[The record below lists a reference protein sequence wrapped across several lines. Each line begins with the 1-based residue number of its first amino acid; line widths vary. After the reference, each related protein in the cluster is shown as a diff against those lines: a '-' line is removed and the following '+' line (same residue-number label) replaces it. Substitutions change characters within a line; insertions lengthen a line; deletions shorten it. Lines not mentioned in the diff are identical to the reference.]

1 MADDAE
7 QAIRQ
12 YLEWNASGRP
22 PVRDEE
28 RIRDLEQQAEQAGDV
43 IEKLRLLSELDRIA
57 SGDRTNAVLQG
68 FVDHARSWAEHN
80 DVTVE
85 AFRRLGVPDSDLRDA
100 GLLRR
105 GRRPRAGGHRSGGG
119 TRSRVSRD
127 DIVANLPSG
136 RFTKVDLVNASG
148 ASPGAVTAA
157 LQELVESG
165 RVRLL
170 GPDPDHA
177 SRGRAPLLYE
187 TT

>member
-22 PVRDEE
+22 PVRDEG

-43 IEKLRLLSELDRIA
+43 IEKLRLLSELDRVA
-57 SGDRTNAVLQG
+57 GGDETNAVLQG
-68 FVDHARSWAEHN
+68 FVDHARSWAEDN
-80 DVTVE
+80 EVTVE

-105 GRRPRAGGHRSGGG
+105 GRRPRGGHRSGGGG

-127 DIVANLPSG
+127 DIVASLPSG
-136 RFTKVDLVNASG
+136 RFTKVDLVRASG
-148 ASPGAVTAA
+148 ASPAAVTAA
-157 LQELVESG
+157 LHDLADAG
-165 RVRLL
+165 RVRVL

-177 SRGRAPLLYE
+177 RRGRAPLLYE